1 MDTNLNYYEL
11 LGVKEDATEDEIK
24 IAYKKQMKKW
34 HPDINKDAE
43 AVTISARINEAKE
56 ILLDPVKRYDYNEY
70 LKKKINENYNRY
82 TQRKKNE
89 QNNAYSNE
97 NGKTYEDEKVTKWQ
111 YLKTWLKF
119 ARVSKIRKTFGVI
132 GVLLETF
139 LCFILKCLIIIIA
152 YISTLGSYF
161 IRVLYSMLAPIIG
174 LLLVLFIGMCF
185 TNGFKETITDNNGT
199 FNAIIIIFLVYV
211 ASFLLPVLTNILLSP
226 KTFNILYN
234 KIDINLFKMCVGY
247 KD

>member
-24 IAYKKQMKKW
+24 IAYKKQIKKW
-34 HPDINKDAE
+34 HPDINKDAD
-43 AVTISARINEAKE
+43 AASISARINEAKE

-82 TQRKKNE
+82 TQRRKNE
-89 QNNAYSNE
+89 QNNSQSNE
-97 NGKTYEDEKVTKWQ
+97 ERRTYEDEKVTKWQ

-119 ARVSKIRKTFGVI
+119 ARVSKLRKVFSVI
-132 GVLLETF
+132 GVLLESF
-139 LCFILKCLIIIIA
+139 LCFLLKCLIIITA

-161 IRVLYSMLAPIIG
+161 IRTLYSMMAPIIG
-174 LLLVLFIGMCF
+174 LLLILFVGMCF
-185 TNGFKETITDNNGT
+185 TNGFKETIMDNGST
-199 FNAIIIIFLVYV
+199 FNAIIIIAAIYV
-211 ASFLLPVLTNILLSP
+211 TSLLLPVLTNILLSP
-226 KTFNILYN
+226 KTFDILYN
-234 KIDINLFKMCVGY
+234 KIDINLFKICVGY